1 MLTAA
6 RPSSQVATSQSARA
20 ARLVA
25 GARLVRARARL
36 LSALVLLSFV
46 LCHLASH
53 IVLLVSVPVAQQAL
67 DGLMAFWRS
76 ETGTYLLATA
86 LAVHVLNALWSI
98 YIRRYLQ
105 LRAWELAQLSLGL
118 LIPPL
123 IMLHVVS
130 TKISDRYLGTA
141 GGYHSVLTRHWVVMP
156 WQAYL
161 QIAAVLTLWT
171 HVCIGLHFW
180 LRTKRWYPVWRPILG
195 ALGVLIPSLALAGY
209 VAGGNQMRREAQ
221 NPGFVASVFADA
233 HATPATIAEVWQMAF
248 VGLTIYIGLVLLPFA
263 GRGVRSFAYRM
274 DRLPRMTH
282 ANGRTMAVLPGATVL
297 ETLRANRIPH
307 ASVCGGRARCTTCRI
322 RVVRGGEQLPAPAG
336 LEAAALARIG
346 AGEGVRLACQLRP
359 SADISVTPLLA
370 ADASA
375 ADGLVRGGMEGSER
389 QVTVVFVDLRGSTG
403 LAETRMPYDVLF
415 ILNQFFNDMTKALV
429 ATGGHYSNFTGDGLM
444 ALYGLDTSEP
454 AIGATQALRGA
465 REMLL
470 RLDQLNARLRADLK
484 EPLRIGIGIHFGE
497 AIVGAMGPP
506 GSQIVTAIG
515 DTVNTTARL
524 ESLTKDYDCALVL
537 SRTAAQA
544 AGLNLAGHALQQALV
559 KGRAEPTEFYALTTI
574 PEAGM

>member
-1 MLTAA
+1 MATAA
-6 RPSSQVATSQSARA
+6 RSSSQVATSQSARA
-20 ARLVA
+20 AHLVA
-25 GARLVRARARL
+25 FARLIRARARL

-46 LCHLASH
+46 LCHFAGH
-53 IVLLVSVPVAQQAL
+53 IALIVSVPVAQQAL
-67 DGLMAFWRS
+67 DRLMMFWRT

-98 YIRRYLQ
+98 YVRRYLR
-105 LRAWELAQLSLGL
+105 LTAWELAQLSLGL

-123 IMLHVVS
+123 IMLHIVS

-141 GGYHSVLTRHWVVMP
+141 SSYHSVLTLQWVVTP
-156 WQAYL
+156 WLVYL
-161 QIAAVLTLWT
+161 QFAAVLTLWT

-180 LRTKRWYPVWRPILG
+180 LRTKRWYPTWRPILG
-195 ALGVLIPSLALAGY
+195 TLGVLIPSLALAGY

-221 NPGFVASVFADA
+221 NPGFVASVLARA
-233 HATPATIAEVWQMAF
+233 HETPATIAEVWQTAF
-248 VGLTIYIGLVLLPFA
+248 VGLTIYVGLVLLPFA
-263 GRGVRSFAYRM
+263 GRGVRGFAYRM

-297 ETLRANRIPH
+297 ETLRANGIPH

-322 RVVRGGEQLPAPAG
+322 RVVSGQEQLPAPAG

-346 AGEGVRLACQLRP
+346 ATEGVRLACQLRP
-359 SADISVTPLLA
+359 GTDISVMPLLA

-389 QVTVVFVDLRGSTG
+389 QVTVVFVDLRGSTR
-403 LAETRMPYDVLF
+403 LAETRMPYDILF
-415 ILNQFFNDMTKALV
+415 ILNQFFNDMTRALV

-444 ALYGLDTSEP
+444 ALYGLDTPEP
-454 AIGATQALRGA
+454 AIGAAQALRGA
-465 REMLL
+465 REMLT
-470 RLDQLNARLRADLK
+470 RVDQLNARLKADLK

-544 AGLNLAGHALQQALV
+544 AGLNLAGHGLQQALV
-559 KGRAEPTEFYALTTI
+559 KGRAEPIEFYALRTM
-574 PEAGM
+574 PETAM